1 VLGSGE
7 LLSGDYPVGAV
18 DFDLNGHV
26 DLLVDDGA
34 VRKVVFFTDSGAVD
48 PAVPLGP
55 ASLGDWPIVDTNADG
70 FADVLVPTSARDGI
84 GAFLGASDRTFFP
97 QFQSSILLPEGTQRL
112 ILLPPTGY
120 EDPLTEESVEPAA
133 LRSLTQLGALIVE
146 EDDSIRL
153 CRIFSGAQC
162 MPIPL
167 GSVDKVDLSNPPT
180 ALVTSPFFVT
190 PTGGESAKFLIS
202 VADDGGDQLFRIE
215 LPTDSPTPDV
225 VEAEFYPWAYAEP
238 PSTDCAL
245 ELCDPASMCSN
256 CVLVT
261 GVAIEALSNLDRPDL
276 QPYTLIA
283 GTYLTPVVNERRL
296 MVFLMNPFDPFARAF
311 PLLDATNTVVLDP
324 DLELADVQF
333 AELNGGGTPEI
344 VLTYAESVGDV
355 DLYTTEILVIEPAP
369 ARVIGPRSRV
379 AVGDLNADGYD
390 DVVGL
395 EGFTS
400 ASNAAGIIL
409 YGGDSLPLVTTNFDV
424 GGLDP
429 TFTLADLDGDG
440 VRDLVTSSVV
450 DPGENLSEIAVSF
463 GRPFAAPEPP
473 RSLGRSTISNVFPA
487 RLQVRSG
494 PDDDAPSSDG
504 IEDLVIV
511 KAGGFASL
519 LVGDRA
525 RLPTSPLYLNGLLR
539 QRLGATMGEFV
550 GLGSTLSLGAA
561 TPTTPPIV
569 ALLNVVVAE
578 SEESFESWLVP
589 LASADGIL
597 SVPKL
602 SVQVPDDELVF
613 SELVAM
619 DAQTFAVLGL
629 NVSTGVESSVHAVR
643 VGEDELDLKGSLA
656 APFETN
662 LLLPGRPEQ
671 GSVLLFSTDG
681 SANARLLELVVEGD
695 ALVVRKEVAIDS
707 YVPVAQRLGPDAL
720 QLGETVISLS
730 ATLED
735 QDLVVEPCV
744 RPVGVEAFL
753 FGGRV
758 SADLVGDPLLD
769 VVGSYPPDFSAAAGA
784 LLRAG

>member
-1 VLGSGE
+1 L
-7 LLSGDYPVGAV
+7 
-18 DFDLNGHV
+18 
-26 DLLVDDGA
+26 
-34 VRKVVFFTDSGAVD
+34 
-48 PAVPLGP
+48 
-55 ASLGDWPIVDTNADG
+55 
-70 FADVLVPTSARDGI
+70 
-84 GAFLGASDRTFFP
+84 
-97 QFQSSILLPEGTQRL
+97 
-112 ILLPPTGY
+112 
-120 EDPLTEESVEPAA
+120 
-133 LRSLTQLGALIVE
+133 
-146 EDDSIRL
+146 
-153 CRIFSGAQC
+153 
-162 MPIPL
+162 
-167 GSVDKVDLSNPPT
+167 VDLSDPRT
-180 ALVTSPFFVT
+180 ALVTSPYYV
-190 PTGGESAKFLIS
+190 PGVGAQAGRFLIS
-202 VADDGGDQLFRIE
+202 FADDGGDTLFRVE
-215 LPTDSPTPDV
+215 LPTNSPA
-225 VEAEFYPWAYAEP
+225 VEVKTADFHPWAFAAP
-238 PSTDCAL
+238 PSVECANA
-245 ELCDPASMCSN
+245 LCDPTTDCN
-256 CVLVT
+256 DCVPVD
-261 GVAIEALSNLDRPDL
+261 GVAIEALSNLERPDL
-276 QPYTLIA
+276 EPFTLIA
-283 GTYLTPVVNERRL
+283 GTYLAPVVNQRRL
-296 MVFLMNPFDPFARAF
+296 MVFLMNPFDPLARAF

-324 DLELADVQF
+324 DLDLADVQF

-344 VLTYAESVGDV
+344 ILTYAESAGDI
-355 DLYTTEILVIEPAP
+355 DLYTTEILMIEPAP

-450 DPGENLSEIAVSF
+450 DPGANLSEIAVSF
-463 GRPFAAPEPP
+463 GRPFAAPEAP

-487 RLQVRSG
+487 RLQVLSG

-539 QRLGATMGEFV
+539 QRLGAEKGEFV

-561 TPTTPPIV
+561 TATAPPVV

-589 LASADGIL
+589 LASSDGIL
-597 SVPKL
+597 SVPNF
-602 SVQVPDDELVF
+602 SVQVPGEELVF

-619 DAQTFAVLGL
+619 DEQTFAVLGL

-643 VGEDELDLKGSLA
+643 VGDGALDLKGSLS

-707 YVPVAQRLGPDAL
+707 YVPVAQRLGADAL

-735 QDLVVEPCV
+735 QALVVEPCV

-758 SADLVGDPLLD
+758 SADLVGDRLLD
-769 VVGSYPPDFSAAAGA
+769 VVGSYPLQVFSQLPALSCEQPD
-784 LLRAG
+784 RE